1 MNINDLKPAS
11 ALALRLGVKCVAYGP
26 PGSGKTPISNTAPN
40 PVMLVTEPGMLSMRK
55 SPIQHAYDAYT
66 PDRIDQ
72 FFEWFFKSAET
83 KNFDTL
89 IVDSVS
95 QMAEAYVSKFLGET
109 SKAGNKQHGLRAY
122 GEMATTI
129 MDHLVKLYYMPNKHL
144 YLICKQ
150 QILETNEGTIKRPY
164 FPGKELPVR
173 APHLFDVIIH
183 VDKIQHAEHGIVT
196 ALRCKEIFGITA
208 RDRSGNLDEF
218 EPPNLAALFAKA
230 WK

>member
-89 IVDSVS
+89 TDRINNQSIKIFGFSRLKEPFKKLVNTIRSVS
-95 QMAEAYVSKFLGET
+95 IISML
-109 SKAGNKQHGLRAY
+109 NRA
-122 GEMATTI
+122 
-129 MDHLVKLYYMPNKHL
+129 
-144 YLICKQ
+144 
-150 QILETNEGTIKRPY
+150 
-164 FPGKELPVR
+164 FS
-173 APHLFDVIIH
+173 
-183 VDKIQHAEHGIVT
+183 HAEHSRLSYQHNGIWSCI
-196 ALRCKEIFGITA
+196 ADWRFA
-208 RDRSGNLDEF
+208 RSRRAVGHTFN
-218 EPPNLAALFAKA
+218 AKA
-230 WK
+230 QSKSRSRFKVIYVSSALPFYLQIK